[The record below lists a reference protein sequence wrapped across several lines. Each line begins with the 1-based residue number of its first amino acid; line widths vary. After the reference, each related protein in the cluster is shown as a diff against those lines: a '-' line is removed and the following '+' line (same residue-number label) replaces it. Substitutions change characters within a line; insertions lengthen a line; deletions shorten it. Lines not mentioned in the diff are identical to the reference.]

1 MLKVVVSS
9 TGFRYAHHLNLKY
22 TAAVVLEQG
31 GLQCGVPV
39 EWQTKFDVIL
49 TVHHR

>member
-1 MLKVVVSS
+1 MLKVEVSS
-9 TGFRYAHHLNLKY
+9 FGFRYARLLNLKR

-39 EWQTKFDVIL
+39 E
-49 TVHHR
+49 